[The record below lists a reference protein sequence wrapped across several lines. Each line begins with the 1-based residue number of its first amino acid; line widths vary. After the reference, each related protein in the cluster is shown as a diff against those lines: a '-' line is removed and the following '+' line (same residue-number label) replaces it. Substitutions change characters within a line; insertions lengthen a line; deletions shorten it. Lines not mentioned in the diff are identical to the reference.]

1 MLRYARSKK
10 FWKYFRDNW
19 GEAIY
24 TVEAVSERLG
34 VPRPTLY
41 RYLKAYSIPYQRSS
55 GRISIP
61 DESVE
66 RIRRVRELH
75 DEGLGTAAVRKRV
88 QDGDTAEVDR
98 IAERLDQLSEAVTSS
113 QRGSGSRS
121 VESVSSNQALHII
134 LARQSVMLQAIY
146 NLNEMV
152 EELLSANGRP
162 RRSAVAP
169 LDDASLRFDTPP
181 DDILEVTPF
190 MSTVGSRSTQSS
202 YPSTVTHRPYPDT
215 PTLQRRDGF
224 ETLARKRRRNTVA
237 LIASVSLVLCA
248 GLWFLIQSL

>member
-1 MLRYARSKK
+1 M
-10 FWKYFRDNW
+10 
-19 GEAIY
+19 GGAIY

-41 RYLKAYSIPYQRSS
+41 RYLKEYSIPYQRLS

-88 QDGDTAEVDR
+88 QEGDTAEVDR
-98 IAERLDQLSEAVTSS
+98 ISERLDQLSEALESS
-113 QRGSGSRS
+113 QRKGTRS
-121 VESVSSNQALHII
+121 VENVSSRQALHII

-152 EELLSANGRP
+152 EELMAVNGRP
-162 RRSAVAP
+162 RRPSADL
-169 LDDASLRFDTPP
+169 LDDTAVRSAFPP
-181 DDILEVTPF
+181 DDILEVPPF
-190 MSTVGSRSTQSS
+190 AGNGAAWNAPGSS
-202 YPSTVTHRPYPDT
+202 PA
-215 PTLQRRDGF
+215 TLSRQAEPADPAPAYRRDGF
-224 ETLARKRRRNTVA
+224 GTLARKRRRNALALTV
-237 LIASVSLVLCA
+237 LLVLVLCA
-248 GLWFLIQSL
+248 VAWFVFVMP